1 MELSLADWDSPSS
14 KQRKVG
20 CPHFPSHPIAVQTR
34 QDEKYGRRI
43 MAGSL
48 HAESIYTPCTK
59 WRRIGIGKNNAKQR
73 KREAKQKQRPSKRGK
88 TAFFSFFLF
97 LQEKK
102 RKENSLLIQI
112 EYYIF
117 FKPSGF
123 LPQMKGSG
131 KSFVSCPTMTVRIKG
146 KKQRHIRVRKKVN
159 KTKCL
164 LCFSSSFL

>member
-1 MELSLADWDSPSS
+1 
-14 KQRKVG
+14 
-20 CPHFPSHPIAVQTR
+20 
-34 QDEKYGRRI
+34 

-73 KREAKQKQRPSKRGK
+73 KREAKQKQRTSKRGK

-164 LCFSSSFL
+164 LCFSSSFLQSVHPPRMADAVTKVCFFFFFSSSSFCVEYIQFY